1 MDINLNLKIMWYN
14 RIVRDND
21 MNIVEEERI
30 FIENGSGNEEFGIDV
45 LGNSVCMWWD

>member
-30 FIENGSGNEEFGIDV
+30 FIENGSGNYEFNIDV